1 MVQSQL
7 QNRKLNKIIKHDFI
21 IVGQG
26 LAGSVLAI
34 KLINKGY
41 KVIVI
46 DKPEL
51 SSCSKVGGGS
61 INPVVFKRL
70 TKSWMADELLPV
82 MKSFYSWCEKEFN
95 CTLLVNKPMVKLFT
109 EKQESD
115 LWIKKASAEMH
126 AYLDSKIYY
135 NKTFTGLNIGEGGY
149 SIVKETAAFVMPEFL
164 TGAKKFISEKATIIN
179 ETFDFS
185 LLQFNETVTY
195 KNIQANKIIF
205 AEGYLIKNNPLFN
218 YIPFKPVKGELL
230 TFTSDTLDI
239 GNYVIKK
246 SSFVANIYGNVFKTG
261 ATYNWDSIND
271 EPTAEG
277 REELET
283 KLRKLISSDF
293 TIIKHEAGVRPAGI
307 DRRPI
312 LGAHPTK
319 TNAFIFNGLGA
330 KGVMLS
336 PFFADHFI
344 DYLTNGKELNNEVN
358 VARFNKFFVN

>member
-1 MVQSQL
+1 M
-7 QNRKLNKIIKHDFI
+7 QNHNIRHKTIKSDFI

-41 KVIVI
+41 SVIVI
-46 DKPEL
+46 DQPEL

-82 MKSFYSWCEKEFN
+82 MREFYRWCEEKFN

-115 LWIKKASAEMH
+115 LWMKKAAGEMQ
-126 AYLDSKIYY
+126 AYLDTNIYY
-135 NKTFTGLNIGEGGY
+135 TNEFNGVNIGEGGY
-149 SIVKETAAFVMPEFL
+149 SIVKETAAFIMPEFL
-164 TGAKKFISEKATIIN
+164 EGAKKFISENGNLVN
-179 ETFDFS
+179 ENFDYS
-185 LLQFNETVTY
+185 KLQFSDTVKY
-195 KNIQANKIIF
+195 KNIEASKIIF

-230 TFTSDTLDI
+230 TFTSDSLNL

-246 SSFVANIYGNVFKTG
+246 SSFVASIYGNVFKTG

-271 EPTAEG
+271 EPTDGG
-277 REELET
+277 REELES
-283 KLRKLISSDF
+283 KLRKLISSDY

-312 LGAHPTK
+312 LGAHPTQ
-319 TNAFIFNGLGA
+319 NQAFVFNGLGA
-330 KGVMLS
+330 KGVILS
-336 PFFADHFI
+336 PYFADHFI
-344 DYLTNGKELNNEVN
+344 NYIVNGAELNNEVN